1 MPTIRSRDALRQ
13 SSAAMFTLLA
23 GLVCGSLPALA
34 QASGG
39 IAGSWSGS
47 GRVVLSTGNAE
58 RARCRVSF
66 RRQTAR
72 TYGMSATCATPSTR
86 VSQVAQVQ
94 LVSASSYEGRFYNRE
109 YDVTGTVRLVV
120 NGRRM
125 SAYLRGGG
133 AAASLSLSR

>member
-1 MPTIRSRDALRQ
+1 MPTIAVLTALRVTGAAAALFI
-13 SSAAMFTLLA
+13 SASA
-23 GLVCGSLPALA
+23 GFVSPAAA

-39 IAGSWSGS
+39 IAGTWNGS

-72 TYGMSATCATPSTR
+72 TYGMNATCATPSAR

-94 LVSASSYEGRFYNRE
+94 MVSPSSYEGRFYNRE
-109 YDVTGTVRLVV
+109 YDVTGTVRLAV

-133 AAASLSLSR
+133 ASASLSLSR